1 MQTFLFEVP
10 QICETVS
17 RKFETAP
24 DILLSRL
31 SFSHLKE
38 IMMLDDPFERFF
50 YEFECIKGTWIVREL
65 RRQIVT
71 NLYVRAGISSKPE
84 VLLEQLVNNDYSSA
98 MTV

>member
-1 MQTFLFEVP
+1 
-10 QICETVS
+10 
-17 RKFETAP
+17 
-24 DILLSRL
+24 
-31 SFSHLKE
+31 
-38 IMMLDDPFERFF
+38 MLDDPFEQFF

>member
-1 MQTFLFEVP
+1 MSHKLKGIGEFKSLPDLPVVSDVNAGQDK
-10 QICETVS
+10 ICETAS

-50 YEFECIKGTWIVREL
+50 YEFECIKGTWSVRKL

-71 NLYVRAGISSKPE
+71 NL
-84 VLLEQLVNNDYSSA
+84 
-98 MTV
+98 